1 MMKRQCIGLVLILSL
16 GALSWGT
23 AQTVKTD
30 LFDVRKSQQEL
41 EIMKGILS
49 TTLGFVARELQ
60 AKEAPVASTMPKIA
74 YGFRGWS
81 SNITAFYL
89 YGQGATFVVPMSGF
103 RFAYTK
109 AKLVG
114 AVGDFEPFKL
124 ESDLLADSVDAM
136 AHMQGELAE
145 RERDVMLVQL
155 QARALAESAAA
166 VAPQAPA
173 TPAPPQAPPPAA
185 APVPTP
191 RPDRDE
197 SVRRR
202 LAEAQEEVKK
212 RREETEQRRQ
222 RMLESVAQI
231 KVYLIEALAN
241 HGDSL
246 THVRPNEYINIVI
259 TSEEFGDKL
268 FFDSTDRGGNDVISV
283 QKSIVTDYKAGRL
296 TLDAFKQKVLQYTN

>member
-1 MMKRQCIGLVLILSL
+1 
-16 GALSWGT
+16 
-23 AQTVKTD
+23 
-30 LFDVRKSQQEL
+30 
-41 EIMKGILS
+41 
-49 TTLGFVARELQ
+49 
-60 AKEAPVASTMPKIA
+60 
-74 YGFRGWS
+74 
-81 SNITAFYL
+81 
-89 YGQGATFVVPMSGF
+89 MSGF

-124 ESDLLADSVDAM
+124 ESDLLAESADAM
-136 AHMQGELAE
+136 AHVQGELAA

-166 VAPQAPA
+166 LAPPAPGVALQAPA
-173 TPAPPQAPPPAA
+173 IPAPPQAPPPAA